1 MGVAHRES
9 GDILGSGA
17 GRVGG
22 VAPCGPSRLA
32 GRGRTSRGR
41 PPSPP
46 HASGRVRASISERSR
61 RRRSV
66 CVGHPV
72 RREQSRLSWL
82 GVAAVPS
89 VSRRDCLTRRI
100 AVCPYAVRCRPS
112 DRTRVVRP
120 IRYPTTPEAPR
131 QHRAVAR
138 PTQARTAERRP
149 ESVLLLRLGRC
160 RATRAAAR
168 TVRVTAG
175 MCVRAPHM
183 ARRSAVGAT
192 PRAAPVW
199 RDTGVC
205 RVRVRS
211 GASRKSRRS
220 PTLRVP

>member
-66 CVGHPV
+66 CCAAVGHPV

-120 IRYPTTPEAPR
+120 IPDDSRGTASAPR
-131 QHRAVAR
+131 GREADASADSGAEAGERLALASWEVPRDASG
-138 PTQARTAERRP
+138 RTYGKGNRGYVCA
-149 ESVLLLRLGRC
+149 
-160 RATRAAAR
+160 RAAHGSPQRGRRHAAR
-168 TVRVTAG
+168 GARVA
-175 MCVRAPHM
+175 
-183 ARRSAVGAT
+183 
-192 PRAAPVW
+192 
-199 RDTGVC
+199 
-205 RVRVRS
+205 
-211 GASRKSRRS
+211 
-220 PTLRVP
+220 